1 MEEREKEP
9 RCFVV
14 AFRERRE
21 IEEVYSLASDKVAPG
36 GCATLLSC
44 SCCCCCWRTAA
55 THEEGSQP
63 FQVASDSTVDD
74 RDAHMAPSAP
84 VTLAPPT
91 ASLPSAA
98 TAAAAEPPF
107 VINGHSEVPTVKL
120 PGKSNL
126 KHSSTSSSSASYAT
140 NGGCISRAE
149 ADLLSN
155 SEAGADY
162 PGDVVVAEPEKR
174 DCKVQ
179 WIDNFGQDLIQ
190 VHEFEPR

>member
-1 MEEREKEP
+1 
-9 RCFVV
+9 
-14 AFRERRE
+14 
-21 IEEVYSLASDKVAPG
+21 
-36 GCATLLSC
+36 
-44 SCCCCCWRTAA
+44 
-55 THEEGSQP
+55 
-63 FQVASDSTVDD
+63 
-74 RDAHMAPSAP
+74 MAPSAP

-91 ASLPSAA
+91 ASLPSSA
-98 TAAAAEPPF
+98 TAAEAAATEPPF

-126 KHSSTSSSSASYAT
+126 KHSSSSSSSAYAT

-174 DCKVQ
+174 HCKVQ

>member
-1 MEEREKEP
+1 
-9 RCFVV
+9 
-14 AFRERRE
+14 
-21 IEEVYSLASDKVAPG
+21 
-36 GCATLLSC
+36 
-44 SCCCCCWRTAA
+44 
-55 THEEGSQP
+55 
-63 FQVASDSTVDD
+63 
-74 RDAHMAPSAP
+74 MAPSAP

-98 TAAAAEPPF
+98 TAAAAAAAEPPF

-126 KHSSTSSSSASYAT
+126 KHSSSSSSSASYAT

-149 ADLLSN
+149 ADLLTN

-174 DCKVQ
+174 HCKVQ
-179 WIDNFGQDLIQ
+179 WTDNFGQDLIQ
-190 VHEFEPR
+190 VLEFEPR